1 MTDGKRLV
9 YSTEHGSLGKPM
21 RGKGK
26 KKPQQQQAQG
36 TGIKNPVK
44 HGVRIRREVNGRG
57 GKTVSVIDGL
67 PLPDGALK
75 VLLRKFKGQLGT
87 GGAVKNGIL
96 EIQGDHREKL
106 LHLLEREGYKVKL
119 AGG

>member
-1 MTDGKRLV
+1 MVNNKLLV

-21 RGKGK
+21 RDAGK
-26 KKPQQQQAQG
+26 KKSKRQAR
-36 TGIKNPVK
+36 TIAITNPPK
-44 HGVRIRREVNGRG
+44 HGVRIRREVKGRG

-67 PLPDGALK
+67 PLSDEGLKALLK
-75 VLLRKFKGQLGT
+75 KLKGQLGT
-87 GGAVKNGIL
+87 GGAIKNGSL

-106 LHLLEREGYKVKL
+106 LYMLEKGGYKSKL